1 MREVGEKEFFCQGI
15 KHFLPGHRKL
25 VLLALFLSLFISSCA
40 KVPITGRSQLLLVSQ
55 EYEQKLG
62 LVAFQEVVRNE
73 KISYDPVYNAAVG
86 RVVSRIAG
94 VSNRPDFNWEYTVFD
109 DDNNINAFALPGG
122 IVGIYTGILKIAE
135 TEAGLAT
142 IVSHEVAHAVARHG
156 GERFSRGLIFQTLA
170 VGLDVLLQGL
180 EVNSNLT
187 YGIMQAYGIGVGV
200 GVVLPFN
207 RKQESEAD
215 RIGLVYMARAG
226 YDPREAINFWQ
237 KMAEF
242 EGHDK
247 APEFFLTHPHAET
260 RVINLQKYLP
270 EALEIY
276 ERSDKAPNYR
286 ITK

>member
-86 RVVSRIAG
+86 RVVSRIAA
-94 VSNRPDFNWEYTVFD
+94 VSNRPDFDWEYKVID
-109 DDNNINAFALPGG
+109 DDYKINAFALPGG
-122 IVGIYTGILKIAE
+122 KIGIYTGILKIAD
-135 TEAGLAT
+135 TDAGLAT
-142 IVSHEVAHAVARHG
+142 IVAHEVAHVVARHG
-156 GERFSRGLIFQTLA
+156 GERVSQGRLAKFGALILDA
-170 VGLDVLLQGL
+170 VLYGL

-187 YGIMQAYGIGVGV
+187 YGIMQAYGVGV
-200 GVVLPFN
+200 GIGVILPFS
-207 RKQESEAD
+207 RKHESEAD
-215 RIGLVYMARAG
+215 RMGLIYMARAG
-226 YDPREAINFWQ
+226 YDPREAIIFWK
-237 KMAEF
+237 KMVEF
-242 EGHDK
+242 EGRNK
-247 APEFFLTHPHAET
+247 TLEFLSTHPHSEKRAM
-260 RVINLQKYLP
+260 NLQKYLP